1 MKVLITYF
9 YNIRFLKPN
18 QIPVSTAVWDPKWY
32 HDFKDKDY
40 IFKDKN
46 GVYNGI
52 RYIPFVPNDS
62 CNGLCRGP
70 ETCDKTPDVCPFLQN
85 YYKQIYS
92 LDIDEVMND
101 FSEIRYW
108 LGLDVADDYEIV
120 LLVYE
125 KPDNP
130 CSERHTLIQWFK
142 DNGIDIEEFKAQHN

>member
-9 YNIRFLKPN
+9 YNVRFLKPN

-70 ETCDKTPDVCPFLQN
+70 ETCDKTPDKCPFLQN
-85 YYKQIYS
+85 YHKQLYS

-101 FSEIRYW
+101 FGDIRYW
-108 LGLDVADDYEIV
+108 LGIDVPDDYEIV
-120 LLVYE
+120 ILVYE

>member
-70 ETCDKTPDVCPFLQN
+70 ETCDKTPDTCPFLQN

-92 LDIDEVMND
+92 LDIDKVMDD
-101 FSEIRYW
+101 FNEIRYW
-108 LGLDVADDYEIV
+108 LELDVADDYEIV
-120 LLVYE
+120 ILVYE